1 MSAERVAAVVLAGGD
16 SRRFGQPKALLRLQ
30 GETLV
35 HRAARAAL
43 EGGAQPVWVVAGV
56 DPVPLEAATRDLD
69 VSVLANRQRARG
81 LARSIGA
88 GVRAVQAHLPP
99 APALL
104 LLLADQPALDAR
116 VVARL
121 LRLHFRFPE
130 DRVACFYA
138 GQLGAPAL
146 FPARDFPALLAL
158 RGDRGARSLL
168 RAEPERVRQV
178 PFPGGALDVDTPE
191 DWRRWRA
198 S

>member
-1 MSAERVAAVVLAGGD
+1 VSAERVAAVVLAGGA

-43 EGGAQPVWVVAGV
+43 EGGAHPVWVVAGA
-56 DPVPLEAATRDLD
+56 DPEPLTAATRDLQ
-69 VSVLANRQRARG
+69 VTVLANSQHARE
-81 LARSIGA
+81 LARSIQA
-88 GVRAVQAHLPP
+88 GVRAAQAHTPP
-99 APALL
+99 AGALL

-116 VVARL
+116 LVARL
-121 LRLHFRFPE
+121 LGLHLRFPE

-138 GQLGAPAL
+138 GQLGVPAL

-158 RGDRGARSLL
+158 QGDQGARSLL

-191 DWRRWRA
+191 DWKRWRA